1 MNCWRIQNLLAP
13 YLDGVLPVAE
23 HEAFQAHVES
33 CSACDEIVTNVAAL
47 PDFEHIELNPS
58 DRDHVLDALS
68 ETISAR
74 IAAAAP
80 SITEDGRDLSPR
92 VRDGGL
98 LHFFRQGELRVSG
111 AAAAAYAAAVLLL
124 AAGIGLNHQRV
135 VDLEAS
141 IAERDAIIDGMS
153 ARIAAAEPDIL
164 PFFGSNGPAEAGVV
178 ILPAGASGAGA
189 LIGSPVRSMRNV
201 RPLGWTQPAATPQ
214 PVSLGVPN
222 EGPRVVH

>member
-33 CSACDEIVTNVAAL
+33 CPHCEKIVSDVASL
-47 PDFEHIELNPS
+47 PDFEPIELNPS
-58 DRDHVLDALS
+58 DRDQVLDALS
-68 ETISAR
+68 ETIAAR
-74 IAAAAP
+74 IAASAP
-80 SITEDGRDLSPR
+80 TISEDGTDIPPR

-98 LHFFRQGELRVSG
+98 LDFFRQGELRISG

-153 ARIAAAEPDIL
+153 ARIAAAEPEVL
-164 PFFGSNGPAEAGVV
+164 PFFGNDGPDEAGVV

-189 LIGSPVRSMRNV
+189 LIGSPVRSMGNV
-201 RPLGWTQPAATPQ
+201 RPVGWTQSPTTPQ

-222 EGPRVVH
+222 EGPRIVH